1 MDTDALF
8 KLTVLIQH
16 YFIALL
22 YFFVISF
29 SPAKI

>member
-8 KLTVLIQH
+8 KSTVLTPY

-22 YFFVISF
+22 YLFLISF
-29 SPAKI
+29 SPVII